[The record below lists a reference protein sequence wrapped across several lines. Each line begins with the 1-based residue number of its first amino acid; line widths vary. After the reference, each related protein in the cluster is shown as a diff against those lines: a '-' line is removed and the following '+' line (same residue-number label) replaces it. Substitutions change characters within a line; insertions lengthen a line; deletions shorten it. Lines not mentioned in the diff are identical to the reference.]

1 MASMRDA
8 QQLTEDLRNRADELH
23 GELTDGEVDF
33 KKITQLADQL
43 GAAADRVATT
53 FQRIN
58 DAFDESEDGESG
70 ESGKG
75 GQSLTD
81 ALSPGAK
88 GQESSDGG
96 EGPSREELYELAKK
110 ADIPGR
116 SEMSK
121 NQLERALKRAG
132 AKVS

>member
-1 MASMRDA
+1 MASMKDA
-8 QQLTEDLRNRADELH
+8 QQLTEELRTRADELH
-23 GELTDGEVDF
+23 GELTDGEIDF
-33 KKITQLADQL
+33 EKITRLADQL

-58 DAFDESEDGESG
+58 DAFDESEEGGESG
-70 ESGKG
+70 N

-88 GQESSDGG
+88 GQESSEGG

-132 AKVS
+132 EKVA

>member
-1 MASMRDA
+1 MASMKDA
-8 QQLTEDLRNRADELH
+8 QQLTEELRTRADELH

-53 FQRIN
+53 FQRVD
-58 DAFDESEDGESG
+58 DAFDQSDDGESG
-70 ESGKG
+70 ESGNG

-81 ALSPGAK
+81 ALQPGAK
-88 GQESSDGG
+88 GQDSSEGD

-121 NQLERALKRAG
+121 NQLRRALKRAG
-132 AKVS
+132 EKVA

>member
-1 MASMRDA
+1 MASMKDA
-8 QQLTEDLRNRADELH
+8 QQLTEELRTRADELH

-53 FQRIN
+53 FQQVN
-58 DAFDESEDGESG
+58 DAFEQSEDGESG
-70 ESGKG
+70 GSGNG

-88 GQESSDGG
+88 GQDSSEGD

-121 NQLERALKRAG
+121 NQLRRALKRAG
-132 AKVS
+132 EKVA

>member
-1 MASMRDA
+1 MASLRDA
-8 QQLTEDLRNRADELH
+8 QQLTEELRNRADELH

-53 FQRIN
+53 FQRVN
-58 DAFDESEDGESG
+58 DAFDQSEEGEDGDSG
-70 ESGKG
+70 NG
-75 GQSLTD
+75 GQSLTE
-81 ALSPGAK
+81 ALSPGAQ
-88 GQESSDGG
+88 GQQGSDTG
-96 EGPSREELYELAKK
+96 EGPSREELYERAKK

-121 NQLERALKRAG
+121 DELVRALKKAG